1 MMHLRSCWGLSA
13 LLLLACGSGPAPTT
27 KLATLMAAP
36 TDGSFPD
43 TSEVLH
49 MQATL
54 QEVRDILLLI
64 DEREGFMKDQV
75 HREEPTEV
83 MDRRI
88 LYNMRLLNGL
98 IASGG
103 ERIKALD
110 RALQQAQHG
119 HTAERA
125 ARDSCAA
132 ALDRHRASAEA
143 LIQQLE
149 RSGYDVTQLRQ
160 RLSELELQVAMQE
173 ALSEARDR
181 DADLQRQAAERI
193 WYAHGNARQLRE
205 RGVLSRASAWGLLGR
220 RAVRRGEQA
229 FKEGSM
235 SAMRHIPLQGRR
247 ATLFTEHP
255 EGSYRFVLAEGRLA
269 ALEISDPGAF
279 WSFSRYLVVEER

>member
-13 LLLLACGSGPAPTT
+13 LLLLACGSEPAPTT

-103 ERIKALD
+103 ERINALD
-110 RALQQAQHG
+110 RALQQAQHR
-119 HTAERA
+119 HAAERA

-132 ALDRHRASAEA
+132 ALDRHRASTEA

-160 RLSELELQVAMQE
+160 RLSELELQVAMHE
-173 ALSEARDR
+173 ALIEARDR
-181 DADLQRQAAERI
+181 DVDAQRQAAERV
-193 WYAHGNARQLRE
+193 WYAHGNARELRE
-205 RGVLSRASAWGLLGR
+205 RGVLSRAGAWGLLGR

-247 ATLFTEHP
+247 ATLLTEHP

>member
-1 MMHLRSCWGLSA
+1 MMHLRSFWGVSA
-13 LLLLACGSGPAPTT
+13 LLLMACSSDPVPTT
-27 KLATLMAAP
+27 KLATTMASPSA
-36 TDGSFPD
+36 GSFPD
-43 TSEVLH
+43 TSEILH

-75 HREEPTEV
+75 RQEEPTEV

-103 ERIKALD
+103 ERINALD

-119 HTAERA
+119 HAAERA

-132 ALDRHRASAEA
+132 ALDRHRASTEA
-143 LIQQLE
+143 LIVQLE
-149 RSGYDVTQLRQ
+149 QRGHDATQLRQ

-173 ALSEARDR
+173 ALIEARDR

-193 WYAHGNARQLRE
+193 WYAHGNARELRE
-205 RGVLSRASAWGLLGR
+205 QGVLSRAGAWGLLGR

-235 SAMRHIPLQGRR
+235 SALRHIPLHGRR
-247 ATLFTEHP
+247 ATLLTEHP
-255 EGSYRFVLAEGRLA
+255 EGSYRFVLSEGRLA

-279 WSFSRYLVVEER
+279 WSYSRYLVLEER